1 MGGLPSVTFNDIS
14 IVRME
19 NVLIPSFIADL

>member
-14 IVRME
+14 TVRME